1 MVGLITFEGG
11 DGTGKTTQIKLLE
24 EYLKSKGRACIITRE
39 PGGTS
44 LGESIR
50 QMLLDVGDSPIST
63 PAELF
68 LYLADR
74 TQHVYEI
81 IAPALE
87 HGQIVLCDRYVD
99 STLAYQGYGRGL
111 DLKLLRD
118 LNAIA
123 TLGLQPGLTFLL
135 DCPIEMGLRRTVE
148 RQARTGEKA
157 VTEDRFEREH
167 AEFHEKIRLG
177 FLEMARLELER
188 FRVID
193 ATQSVEQ
200 ITLEVR
206 KIIDRELAL

>member
-1 MVGLITFEGG
+1 MVRLITFEGG

-24 EYLKSKGRACIITRE
+24 EYLKSSGRACIVTRE

-44 LGESIR
+44 LGQLIR
-50 QMLLDVGDSPIST
+50 KMLLDGGEAPIAT

-74 TQHVYEI
+74 AQHVYEI

-87 HGQIVLCDRYVD
+87 RGQIVLCDRYID
-99 STLAYQGYGRGL
+99 STVAYQGYGRGL

-123 TLGLQPGLTFLL
+123 NLGLYPGLTFLF
-135 DCPIEMGLRRTVE
+135 DCPIEIGLGRTVQ
-148 RQARTGEKA
+148 RQALTGEKA
-157 VTEDRFEREH
+157 VPADRFEREH
-167 AEFHEKIRLG
+167 AEFHEKIRAG
-177 FLEMARLELER
+177 FLAMARAEPKR

-193 ATQSVEQ
+193 ATQSAQQ
-200 ITLEVR
+200 IALEVR
-206 KIIDRELAL
+206 KIVERELV